1 MSPRLHPFRQRPLF
15 RFGSRTHFIHCT
27 VSSFVLSNIVAYSPK
42 ATCTSMTKRVVCARF
57 RQHGQTSSRVTLL
70 WRSPQVDRHCMAVL
84 YSNWLNW
91 LSVLRKRTAM
101 IRKDNYAACEKVNMP
116 KAAKPRRTC
125 FAGHCTNILYIKDR
139 KGYICKKGLAVHAYK
154 GVNIFTYETH
164 RIQRQNSSFASQ
176 RYAQYQLRESSRS
189 TFPGGGVF
197 RSTRLDAGQI
207 RDAASGSEGRHGHFD
222 RGIEFWNVSP
232 IILQSAARFRAKRD
246 AWANSQATWSEKTSQ
261 ADAGDLGVRDS
272 DSSAGAASENF
283 GTDRATSEEVWH
295 PRSSQ
300 IIGKSSVR
308 CEKKTAPTLGMGGG
322 RGCQALAPVLI
333 DRYEWLRHHALSRCI
348 FPEMRPGYGV
358 LVARGVAAWLD
369 VAEEVTKPLHPPYR
383 STEAA
388 PTTVPPQLHDDLVR
402 VMGEVVMTLTAKG
415 AL

>member
-1 MSPRLHPFRQRPLF
+1 ME
-15 RFGSRTHFIHCT
+15 
-27 VSSFVLSNIVAYSPK
+27 
-42 ATCTSMTKRVVCARF
+42 
-57 RQHGQTSSRVTLL
+57 
-70 WRSPQVDRHCMAVL
+70 
-84 YSNWLNW
+84 
-91 LSVLRKRTAM
+91 
-101 IRKDNYAACEKVNMP
+101 RKDNYVAYGKVITPNTSR
-116 KAAKPRRTC
+116 PRRGG
-125 FAGHCTNILYIKDR
+125 FVGHCIILLYIKDR
-139 KGYICKKGLAVHAYK
+139 NGYFCKKRLADDAYK
-154 GVNIFTYETH
+154 GVNIFTYETN
-164 RIQRQNSSFASQ
+164 RIQKQNSSFASQ
-176 RYAQYQLRESSRS
+176 WYAQYQPRQSPGS
-189 TFPGGGVF
+189 TFPRGGVL
-197 RSTRLDAGQI
+197 RSARLDAGQI

-222 RGIEFWNVSP
+222 RGIEFRNVSP

-246 AWANSQATWSEKTSQ
+246 EWANSQATWPEKTSQ

-295 PRSSQ
+295 PRSPQ
-300 IIGKSSVR
+300 IVGKSSVR
-308 CEKKTAPTLGMGGG
+308 CEKKTAPSIGVGGG

-369 VAEEVTKPLHPPYR
+369 VAEEVIGPQGPPSR
-383 STEAA
+383 S
-388 PTTVPPQLHDDLVR
+388 TTVPPQLHDDLVR